1 MTCLLKQELQTCC
14 FTLPSSNS
22 PVVQLYMAKQMDA
35 KGMLTNNQYE
45 FVPSTCSGYVN
56 PTTLWNFRHVRV
68 RLTRRR
74 WVVPCS
80 FTVIHLLK
88 DSRASLQL

>member
-1 MTCLLKQELQTCC
+1 VQLVYTCQCISMTCLLKQELQTCC

-45 FVPSTCSGYVN
+45 LAR
-56 PTTLWNFRHVRV
+56 TLYMQWLCKSNNIVQ
-68 RLTRRR
+68 LQTRE
-74 WVVPCS
+74 S
-80 FTVIHLLK
+80 
-88 DSRASLQL
+88 